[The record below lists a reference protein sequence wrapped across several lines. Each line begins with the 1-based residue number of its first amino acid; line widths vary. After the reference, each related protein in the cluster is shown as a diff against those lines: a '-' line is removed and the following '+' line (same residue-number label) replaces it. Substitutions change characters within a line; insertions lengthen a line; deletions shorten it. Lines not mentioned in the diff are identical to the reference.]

1 MEGLNTMT
9 PHAKSGRVR
18 SLGVSGA
25 KRSEALPDVPTIA
38 EAGVPGYEATTW
50 NGIVA
55 PAGIPRAVLARLN
68 AALTKSL
75 TSPTLRERFAAIG
88 ADPSPSTPE
97 AFAAFIRSE
106 NEKWRDVVKRSGA
119 KVD

>member
-1 MEGLNTMT
+1 L
-9 PHAKSGRVR
+9 A
-18 SLGVSGA
+18 
-25 KRSEALPDVPTIA
+25 DVPTIA

-55 PAGIPRAVLARLN
+55 PAGVPKTVVVKLN
-68 AALTKSL
+68 AEINKALA
-75 TSPTLRERFAAIG
+75 SPMLRERFAAIG
-88 ADPSPSTPE
+88 AEPSPSTPE
-97 AFAAFIRSE
+97 QFGTLIQHE